1 MNMSIPA
8 AILISTPTDLTLT
21 YAIHMSA
28 ARTINDR
35 DTLALSLP
43 LYEHQYSLGNTHI
56 YAYGSH
62 SYPGNTHVSVED
74 YK

>member
-1 MNMSIPA
+1 MSIPL
-8 AILISTPTDLTLT
+8 AILMSKRTDLTLT
-21 YAIHMSA
+21 QAIHMSA

-43 LYEHQYSLGNTHI
+43 PYEHQYSHGNTHI

-62 SYPGNTHVSVED
+62 SYLGNTHVSGAD